1 MSNLVPDPIARTIIV
16 TRLSGAW
23 AAWGLSGGI
32 YTPFFGAWLAWKG
45 ESPEQIGLL
54 LSAGMLLRVIVPP
67 VTGIIA
73 DARNDRRSV
82 MIVLIALTFIGYLA
96 LNWAMT
102 PLQIFVCAVLA
113 NVTGSAA
120 SPLFD
125 SVSTRLAERFGF
137 DYGHVKRW
145 NSITFAVVNL
155 LSGLAVE
162 RWGLVVLA
170 PWLTVSLAL
179 TLAALWL
186 LPSTPRK
193 HTSGQLGIRLRAT
206 FAEARELIGSAA
218 FLLFL
223 IAASF
228 DQASHAFYYG
238 YGGLHWRAL
247 GYSGALIGAIWPL
260 GVVAE
265 AMLFSVSLQIFRA
278 IGATRLLLLGGIGC
292 VVRWSILAFDPP
304 LVLVIFAQLLHGA
317 SYALAHL
324 GAMYFILKAVPPRLS
339 ATAQSLYAV
348 MSSGIVMGLA
358 TYASGPLYAAYGG
371 RTYLLMAA
379 MGLVTIVFALWL
391 QRVWHGGRLT
401 QGGDEGHSDAI

>member
-1 MSNLVPDPIARTIIV
+1 MSPLVPEPRARTPIEL
-16 TRLSGAW
+16 RLAGAW
-23 AAWGLSGGI
+23 GAWGLSGGI

-45 ESPEQIGLL
+45 MNPAQIGTL

-67 VTGIIA
+67 ITGILA
-73 DARNDRRSV
+73 DARNDRRGV
-82 MIVLIALTFIGYLA
+82 MIALIGLTFLGYLG

-102 PLQIFVCAVLA
+102 PFQIFVLAVLA

-145 NSITFAVVNL
+145 NSITFAVVNVA
-155 LSGLAVE
+155 SGFAVE

-179 TLAALWL
+179 TLVGLWR
-186 LPSTPRK
+186 LPATPRERV
-193 HTSGQLGIRLRAT
+193 TGQFGVKLRAT
-206 FAEARELIGSAA
+206 VAEARELIGSAA

-223 IAASF
+223 VAASF

-247 GYSGALIGAIWPL
+247 GYSGPFIGFIWSL

-265 AMLFSVSLQIFRA
+265 AGLFSISLQIFRA
-278 IGATRLLLLGGIGC
+278 VGATRLLVLGGIGC
-292 VVRWSILAFDPP
+292 VARWGILAFDPP
-304 LVLVIFAQLLHGA
+304 LALVIFAQLLHSA
-317 SYALAHL
+317 TYALAHL

-348 MSSGIVMGLA
+348 MSGGIVMSAA
-358 TYASGPLYAAYGG
+358 TYASGPLYALYGG
-371 RTYLLMAA
+371 RTYFLMAA

-391 QRVWHGGRLT
+391 QRV
-401 QGGDEGHSDAI
+401 

>member
-1 MSNLVPDPIARTIIV
+1 MSNLVPDLLARTTIV